1 MHAKRVAV
9 ACAVTCAV
17 ALSAVPLAAQVPARE
32 HRVGIGISFPDVGL
46 FLPINVSSHVRL
58 EPFVNFKST
67 RTDYDITPNF
77 DTVWTSYT
85 QVGLGILSVMHPDD
99 RLSLY
104 FGPRGGLL
112 RASYKQ
118 NGTGSQ
124 SEEKDTGSF
133 IAATVGAEFAGY
145 PGEADVDGLAAELA
159 GELVGRLRTR
169 LDDSLREAL
178 DDDATELDYSDRVSS
193 AYREF
198 KGHRVEAMAADSV
211 AAAFGRGQYGATP
224 DGTRLRWVVDDGDA
238 GCPDCDDDALAGPT
252 TKGEAFPTGQAHPP
266 AHPGCRCLLVPAD
279 A

>member
-17 ALSAVPLAAQVPARE
+17 ALSAVPLAAQVPARA

-133 IAATVGAEFAGY
+133 IAATVGAEYSPAPRFSVGAEARIEYDHASSLASGSFPGGPNLYSRAWYSAG
-145 PGEADVDGLAAELA
+145 G
-159 GELVGRLRTR
+159 
-169 LDDSLREAL
+169 
-178 DDDATELDYSDRVSS
+178 
-193 AYREF
+193 
-198 KGHRVEAMAADSV
+198 
-211 AAAFGRGQYGATP
+211 
-224 DGTRLRWVVDDGDA
+224 
-238 GCPDCDDDALAGPT
+238 
-252 TKGEAFPTGQAHPP
+252 
-266 AHPGCRCLLVPAD
+266 LLVRFYL
-279 A
+279 